1 MSMNWKSNLSLDFI
15 LGSKENQS
23 KADGY
28 LYALG
33 SYTKTSTKT
42 GRENMRNHK
51 FKRDCGRARYAQGSP
66 KGGPRATFAQKNL
79 EQPPCASGGPP
90 WIFILA
96 AVDVWVE
103 RKVEEGRNSTRECW
117 GNVGRCEK
125 RLKELLDVN
134 VNNGACLGAFN
145 VIWQLHCSK
154 LCKTREDVVQNAEHP
169 ILLHEGLQ
177 YTLEW
182 GPTIQPSQVSV
193 CMNMSALGDIDP
205 LQECGRFKVDNMTQ
219 CKDLGILTYPAWAR
233 EAVKTGQPSSLDHPT
248 SRWCVF
254 PKESKDSCSPHLCV
268 GFLVWFCIPLL
279 CRRLLLRRLLSLS
292 HTTCSHTTLSH
303 TLFHIQLA
311 HTQLCHTQL
320 CPLSLS
326 HTTCSHTT
334 LSHTTLSHT
343 HNFVAH
349 NLLAHSHTTLP
360 HTHNLFTH
368 NFVTHT
374 HNFVTHTTLSHNLL
388 TDTATQLCH
397 SHTTCS
403 HTHTQLCHT
412 PPFTHNFVTFNGIT
426 QLSHTHNLL
435 INLRFARQAW
445 HLLTSTFVLR
455 GTRGT
460 YETGLDLVARLGPVS
475 RPWRRGTLRGRRG
488 TCSHQL

>member
-1 MSMNWKSNLSLDFI
+1 MCI
-15 LGSKENQS
+15 
-23 KADGY
+23 
-28 LYALG
+28 
-33 SYTKTSTKT
+33 
-42 GRENMRNHK
+42 R
-51 FKRDCGRARYAQGSP
+51 
-66 KGGPRATFAQKNL
+66 
-79 EQPPCASGGPP
+79 GPP

-279 CRRLLLRRLLSLS
+279 CRRLLSLS

-374 HNFVTHTTLSHNLL
+374 TLS
-388 TDTATQLCH
+388 
-397 SHTTCS
+397 
-403 HTHTQLCHT
+403 HTQLCHT
-412 PPFTHNFVTFNGIT
+412 TCSQTQPRNSATHTQLVHTHTHNFVTHH
-426 QLSHTHNLL
+426 LSHTTLSHSMVSHN
-435 INLRFARQAW
+435 F
-445 HLLTSTFVLR
+445 LTHTTCSSTFV
-455 GTRGT
+455 
-460 YETGLDLVARLGPVS
+460 
-475 RPWRRGTLRGRRG
+475 LRGRRG
-488 TCSHQL
+488 TCSHQLSFCVARVALMRLGWIWWRAWGPLVARGAAALCVAGVALAHINFSFAWRAWHSWDWVGSGGALGAR

>member
-1 MSMNWKSNLSLDFI
+1 
-15 LGSKENQS
+15 
-23 KADGY
+23 
-28 LYALG
+28 
-33 SYTKTSTKT
+33 
-42 GRENMRNHK
+42 MRK
-51 FKRDCGRARYAQGSP
+51 VRPR
-66 KGGPRATFAQKNL
+66 GGPRATFAQKNL

-193 CMNMSALGDIDP
+193 CMSMSALRVIDP

-268 GFLVWFCIPLL
+268 GFLVWFCIPLF

-303 TLFHIQLA
+303 
-311 HTQLCHTQL
+311 
-320 CPLSLS
+320 SLS

-334 LSHTTLSHT
+334 LSHTTLPPLSFT
-343 HNFVAH
+343 H
-349 NLLAHSHTTLP
+349 NLL
-360 HTHNLFTH
+360 TH
-368 NFVTHT
+368 NFVTYNFVTHTQLCRTQLARTQPHNFATHT
-374 HNFVTHTTLSHNLL
+374 HTTCSHTTLSHTQLCHTHTTLSHNLL

-397 SHTTCS
+397 SHTTLS
-403 HTHTQLCHT
+403 HTTLSHTTFHTQLCHIQWYHT
-412 PPFTHNFVTFNGIT
+412 TFSHT
-426 QLSHTHNLL
+426 QLAHQPSFCAAGVALAH
-435 INLRFARQAW
+435 INFRFAWHAW
-445 HLLTSTFVLR
+445 HLWDWVGSGGAL
-455 GTRGT
+455 G
-460 YETGLDLVARLGPVS
+460 AR
-475 RPWRRGTLRGRRG
+475 
-488 TCSHQL
+488 

>member
-343 HNFVAH
+343 QLCRTQLACTQPHNFA
-349 NLLAHSHTTLP
+349 T
-360 HTHNLFTH
+360 HTHTQLVHTQLC
-368 NFVTHT
+368 HT

-397 SHTTCS
+397 THNLF
-403 HTHTQLCHT
+403 THTQLCHT

>member
-1 MSMNWKSNLSLDFI
+1 
-15 LGSKENQS
+15 
-23 KADGY
+23 
-28 LYALG
+28 
-33 SYTKTSTKT
+33 
-42 GRENMRNHK
+42 MRK
-51 FKRDCGRARYAQGSP
+51 VRPR
-66 KGGPRATFAQKNL
+66 GGPRATFAQKNL

-193 CMNMSALGDIDP
+193 CMSMSALRAIDP

-268 GFLVWFCIPLL
+268 GFLVWFCIPLF

-303 TLFHIQLA
+303 
-311 HTQLCHTQL
+311 
-320 CPLSLS
+320 SLS

-334 LSHTTLSHT
+334 LSHTTLPPLSFTHNLLTHNLLT
-343 HNFVAH
+343 HNFVTYNFVTH
-349 NLLAHSHTTLP
+349 THTTLSHTTCSHTATQLCHS

-374 HNFVTHTTLSHNLL
+374 TLSHTHTTLSHNLL

-397 SHTTCS
+397 SHTTLS
-403 HTHTQLCHT
+403 HTTLSHTTFHTQLCHIQWYHT
-412 PPFTHNFVTFNGIT
+412 TFSHT
-426 QLSHTHNLL
+426 QLAHQPSFCAAGVALAH
-435 INLRFARQAW
+435 INFRFAWHAW
-445 HLLTSTFVLR
+445 HLWDWVGSGGAL
-455 GTRGT
+455 G
-460 YETGLDLVARLGPVS
+460 AR
-475 RPWRRGTLRGRRG
+475 
-488 TCSHQL
+488 

>member
-1 MSMNWKSNLSLDFI
+1 
-15 LGSKENQS
+15 
-23 KADGY
+23 
-28 LYALG
+28 
-33 SYTKTSTKT
+33 
-42 GRENMRNHK
+42 MRK
-51 FKRDCGRARYAQGSP
+51 VRPR
-66 KGGPRATFAQKNL
+66 GGPRATFAQKNL

-193 CMNMSALGDIDP
+193 CMSMSALRAIDP

-268 GFLVWFCIPLL
+268 GFLVWFCIPLF
-279 CRRLLLRRLLSLS
+279 CRRRLLRRLLSLS

-303 TLFHIQLA
+303 
-311 HTQLCHTQL
+311 
-320 CPLSLS
+320 SLS

-334 LSHTTLSHT
+334 LSHTTLPPLSFTHNLLTHNLLT
-343 HNFVAH
+343 HNFVTYNFVTHTQLCRTQLARTQPH
-349 NLLAHSHTTLP
+349 NFATHTHTTCSHTTLS
-360 HTHNLFTH
+360 H
-368 NFVTHT
+368 THT
-374 HNFVTHTTLSHNLL
+374 HNFVTQLAHRHSHATLPLTHNFVTHNFVTHHLSHTTLSH
-388 TDTATQLCH
+388 
-397 SHTTCS
+397 SMVS
-403 HTHTQLCHT
+403 
-412 PPFTHNFVTFNGIT
+412 HNFLT
-426 QLSHTHNLL
+426 HTHNLL
-435 INLRFARQAW
+435 INLHFARQAW